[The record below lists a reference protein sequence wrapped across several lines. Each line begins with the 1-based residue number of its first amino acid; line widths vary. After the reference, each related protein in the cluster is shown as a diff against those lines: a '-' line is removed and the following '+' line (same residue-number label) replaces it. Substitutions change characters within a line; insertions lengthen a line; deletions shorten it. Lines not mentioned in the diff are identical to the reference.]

1 MVVDWLEI
9 MHRLAAGA
17 RAKVAEDR
25 RRLQELE
32 AQSAEAR
39 GGVEAS
45 SSGR

>member
-1 MVVDWLEI
+1 MLIDWLE
-9 MHRLAAGA
+9 MMYRLAASA

-25 RRLQELE
+25 RRFEELE

-45 SSGR
+45 ASGR